1 MWQMGMLV
9 LITAQWILVRRI
21 MWPCGQSPIS
31 VLLSLFDS
39 VFFCLPVY
47 LAPKW
52 IPQLFR
58 YPKCHKQ
65 GLNSTLANKY
75 MVFNTWYWFSGNK
88 NKNNKKLVIGHK
100 GEKRKERPAT
110 HLPWSLGI
118 LSEESANRPST
129 GEEKT
134 RARIT
139 SFEDGTGRIF
149 LKEKI
154 KIKSHKLPN
163 KLSFFFF

>member
-1 MWQMGMLV
+1 MWQVGMLV
-9 LITAQWILVRRI
+9 LITAQCLWLLQNSRILMQRI
-21 MWPCGQSPIS
+21 TWPCGQSPIA

-39 VFFCLPVY
+39 VFFFLPVH

-75 MVFNTWYWFSGNK
+75 MVFNTWYRFSGNKNK

-100 GEKRKERPAT
+100 GEKRKERPST

-149 LKEKI
+149 KGK
-154 KIKSHKLPN
+154 N
-163 KLSFFFF
+163 KK